1 MMNGAKNPIHPAWV
15 MGLFWS
21 FIFLVYVYGPVTLT
35 PALSF
40 EGALFQLTHIVLFIT
55 GTLIASFLFIP
66 GSAALFVE
74 ERSTYPFIGLM
85 LFIGVMGGL
94 LSLYNNLMVV
104 HGIHLSSAAAYRTM
118 KAQSLLHGGEVHSGL
133 LSMLAF
139 FIYPAGFVGLVA
151 GLLHY
156 ERLSRVTRVFMFLF
170 VCTIFCVSILA
181 GGRSPILLLLLFIA
195 IACYTRTRL
204 NKSWMPKSV
213 ALRLGTILLLIA
225 FIVYSSIIWT
235 VRAAESELNTAESLR
250 HAQTVWGA
258 TPKNYLLAASET
270 LHRPGLTMSILG
282 PVFYLTQSISV
293 TEKILLA
300 PEEIPIL
307 YGGYHA
313 DLIAAGLRLLP
324 EGASML
330 KENYDILLHANI
342 YGYFTGAW
350 GALFIDYGYFSLL
363 AALIWGFMAGFAW
376 RKFSDNPN
384 VLTGVLYVWWTY
396 SILIGFA
403 SPPLGFSNSLMVFA
417 WFIVFYLI
425 SDRKTHTQ
433 GTSSLTR

>member
-181 GGRSPILLLLLFIA
+181 GGRSPILLLL
-195 IACYTRTRL
+195 
-204 NKSWMPKSV
+204 
-213 ALRLGTILLLIA
+213 
-225 FIVYSSIIWT
+225 
-235 VRAAESELNTAESLR
+235 
-250 HAQTVWGA
+250 
-258 TPKNYLLAASET
+258 
-270 LHRPGLTMSILG
+270 
-282 PVFYLTQSISV
+282 
-293 TEKILLA
+293 
-300 PEEIPIL
+300 
-307 YGGYHA
+307 
-313 DLIAAGLRLLP
+313 
-324 EGASML
+324 
-330 KENYDILLHANI
+330 
-342 YGYFTGAW
+342 
-350 GALFIDYGYFSLL
+350 
-363 AALIWGFMAGFAW
+363 
-376 RKFSDNPN
+376 
-384 VLTGVLYVWWTY
+384 
-396 SILIGFA
+396 
-403 SPPLGFSNSLMVFA
+403 
-417 WFIVFYLI
+417 
-425 SDRKTHTQ
+425 
-433 GTSSLTR
+433 